1 MTTSL
6 LALLLAPAGLAVLV
20 AAALWRRRQQ
30 RRLLNSRETA
40 HLLRQAHYLLQL
52 GHTVLQCDIDPD
64 IARAL
69 LGLAEETLDH
79 LAATGQP
86 EAETDIEQARQRS
99 IELARAIHAG
109 EPVDA
114 AQGELDHARIRLQLT
129 DASRLLH
136 RALRR
141 GLIDRSRHQHMVE
154 RMEQARLQADID
166 HLLLRQASA
175 AAAGDHAHARA
186 CLSQARGQL
195 LHKAETPW
203 IQQLLED
210 IDQRLLELDRG
221 GRSVT
226 RLPSSTLVKPD
237 RTGADPSQ

>member
-79 LAATGQP
+79 LAATGQ
-86 EAETDIEQARQRS
+86 
-99 IELARAIHAG
+99 
-109 EPVDA
+109 
-114 AQGELDHARIRLQLT
+114 
-129 DASRLLH
+129 
-136 RALRR
+136 
-141 GLIDRSRHQHMVE
+141 DRKS
-154 RMEQARLQADID
+154 
-166 HLLLRQASA
+166 
-175 AAAGDHAHARA
+175 
-186 CLSQARGQL
+186 
-195 LHKAETPW
+195 
-203 IQQLLED
+203 
-210 IDQRLLELDRG
+210 
-221 GRSVT
+221 T
-226 RLPSSTLVKPD
+226 RLNSSHVAISYAVFCLKKKKISFLPELYLV
-237 RTGADPSQ
+237 S